1 MGKLIDLT
9 GKRFGKLI
17 VIKKNGKDKFRQNM
31 WLCKC
36 DCGNYVTVRAY
47 SLKNNTR
54 SCGCLQ
60 KELTSMSKK
69 THGLSKNILYSVMYS
84 IKNRCYNK
92 NEPSYK
98 YYGKRGIIICN
109 EWKNNF
115 ISFYNWAINNGY
127 KKGLTIDRID
137 VNGNY
142 EPNNCRWITIQ
153 EQQKNKRNTVYIKY
167 NRQIHTLEEWAKI
180 TKIPQKTL
188 HQRYYDNWG
197 IEKMLTQQREIHRRI
212 NWN

>member
-1 MGKLIDLT
+1 
-9 GKRFGKLI
+9 
-17 VIKKNGKDKFRQNM
+17 M

-167 NRQIHTLEEWAKI
+167 NKQIHTLEEWAKI